1 MSHLLRE
8 AGALLDEFLVK
19 LGLEDGEL
27 AEDGVKLVIVTVVK
41 INQGAPIP
49 GRGSIDP
56 LLPQNGFSWG
66 HCLAICLRSILCLGS
81 TFHPIIQ
88 SLKE

>member
-19 LGLEDGEL
+19 LRLEDGEL

-41 INQGAPIP
+41 IDQRAPIP
-49 GRGSIDP
+49 GWGSVDP
-56 LLPQNGFSWG
+56 FLSQNGFCWR
-66 HCLAICLRSILCLGS
+66 HLAICLGSNLWLGS